1 MMKGITRIKSF
12 FIVFSIMPFLLSCA
26 TEIIR
31 KETIGPKA
39 PEIVAPVIPVEITD
53 NKIAMLEEFSKNDRI
68 SGQDLEMIQDLL
80 SCYKKIRSATQGKM
94 SETDYQKL
102 VRTLFNHSA
111 SLAETYFLE
120 KIGSKD
126 LSLSAFVHEF
136 SSKEREIW
144 NSYLSGDY
152 GEAIS
157 KCSEYKKILGTGYL
171 PPDIGLL
178 FALSLAEN
186 NMLEEAIE
194 IGKGVARQ
202 LEAKPDLIHLRTGII
217 DWLLKQ
223 GEEEE
228 ALKVYEK
235 LVDNINERDALFDSI
250 RRIIAFDK
258 AESTEA
264 FVIEDLLAEASNL
277 PDPGPTKDVLEK
289 VERLIMENS
298 FSEARLM
305 LLRRRLR
312 VEESPEAE
320 IIEKALNV
328 VNRTEETHQH
338 NIAVR
343 TENIAMAEEL
353 IEKERFRDALEILN
367 NEQEPDPEI
376 EGLKELA
383 VERLINR
390 ERDRAARIFLMAKNT
405 ENSQNKK
412 ELLLSSYDIL
422 KELIETYPSSTLINK
437 LNNNLSKVEEE
448 LEKLVEY

>member
-1 MMKGITRIKSF
+1 MKGKTKIKRLS
-12 FIVFSIMPFLLSCA
+12 IVFLIMPFLFSCA
-26 TEIIR
+26 TEIKR
-31 KETIGPKA
+31 RESIGPKA
-39 PEIVAPVIPVEITD
+39 PEITAPVIPADIMD
-53 NKIAMLEEFSKNDRI
+53 NKIAILEEFSKDNGI

-80 SCYKKIRSATQGKM
+80 SDYKKIRSATQGKM
-94 SETDYQKL
+94 SETGYQEL
-102 VRTLFNHSA
+102 IRTLFNHSA
-111 SLAETYFLE
+111 ALAETYFMD
-120 KIGSKD
+120 KTGGKD
-126 LSLSAFVHEF
+126 RSLSAFVQEF

-152 GEAIS
+152 LEVIS
-157 KCSEYKKILGTGYL
+157 KCSEYEKNLGIGHL

-186 NMLEEAIE
+186 NMFTEAIE
-194 IGKGVARQ
+194 TGEAVAWQ
-202 LEAKPDLIHLRTGII
+202 LEGKPDLIHLRAGII
-217 DWLLKQ
+217 DWLLEK
-223 GEEEE
+223 GDEEK
-228 ALKVYEK
+228 ALKIYEK

-250 RRIIAFDK
+250 RRIITLDE

-277 PDPGPTKDVLEK
+277 PDPGPTKDVLNK

-312 VEESPEAE
+312 VEQSAEAE
-320 IIEKALNV
+320 IIEKALNALD
-328 VNRTEETHQH
+328 RAEETRKH

-343 TENIAMAEEL
+343 NENIAKAEEL

-367 NEQEPDPEI
+367 NERGTNPQI

-383 VERLINR
+383 IERLINS

-405 ENSQNKK
+405 ENNQNKK
-412 ELLLSSYDIL
+412 ELLLSSYNIL
-422 KELIETYPSSTLINK
+422 KDLIETYPSSILIDK

-448 LEKLVEY
+448 LEKLSE